1 MTYRACTYL
10 ISIVYDTAC
19 ILIVYRRDNVILQVH
34 WTVVFIKHIIE
45 LILIYRENF
54 GAY

>member
-1 MTYRACTYL
+1 MTYRTCTYL

-19 ILIVYRRDNVILQVH
+19 ILIVCRDNVILQVH